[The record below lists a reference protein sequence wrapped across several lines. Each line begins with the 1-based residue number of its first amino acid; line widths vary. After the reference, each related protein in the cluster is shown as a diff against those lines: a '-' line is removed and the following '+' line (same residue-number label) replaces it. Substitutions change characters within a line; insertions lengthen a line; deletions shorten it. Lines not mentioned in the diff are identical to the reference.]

1 LVLKKFLQSWLIN
14 TLAVLVA
21 VYLVKGIHYDRPLD
35 VAVAALLLGILN
47 SVIRPF
53 VVFLAL
59 PLVLVTLGLF
69 MLVINA
75 ASLYFVGWLLR
86 PQFYV
91 RDFRSAFWGALIISV
106 VSLVLNSLTGTG
118 NSRIKVRRQRG
129 PPSRPDDDSGPVI
142 DI

>member
-1 LVLKKFLQSWLIN
+1 LKKFLQSWLIN

-21 VYLVKGIHYDRPLD
+21 VYLVKGLHYDRPLD
-35 VAVAALLLGILN
+35 VAIAALILGILN

-53 VVFLAL
+53 LIFLAF

-75 ASLYFVGWLLR
+75 GLLYFVGWLLQ
-86 PQFYV
+86 PHFYV
-91 RDFRSAFWGALIISV
+91 QNFRSAFWGAVIISI

-118 NSRIKVRRQRG
+118 NSRIKVHRHRG
-129 PPSRPDDDSGPVI
+129 PPSRSDGGGPVI

>member
-1 LVLKKFLQSWLIN
+1 LIN

-21 VYLVKGIHYDRPLD
+21 VYLVKGLHYDRPLD
-35 VAVAALLLGILN
+35 VAMAALILGILN

-53 VVFLAL
+53 LIFVAF

-75 ASLYFVGWLLR
+75 GLLYFVGWLLQ
-86 PQFYV
+86 PHFYV
-91 RDFRSAFWGALIISV
+91 QNFRSAFWGAVIISI

-118 NSRIKVRRQRG
+118 NSRIKVHRHHG
-129 PPSRPDDDSGPVI
+129 PPSRSDGGGGPVI